1 LIGRI
6 TMNEFYVLSFDS
18 VFKNEKIKEAF
29 YKHLEK
35 EYNNQPYD
43 FLMELNKLKELK
55 VKLKLYKRNQKKS

>member
-1 LIGRI
+1 MFGFSIGQLQ
-6 TMNEFYVLSFDS
+6 MNEFYVLNFNS
-18 VFKNEKIKEAF
+18 VFANEKIKAAF

-55 VKLKLYKRNQKKS
+55 VKH